1 MQNPCLSKLAPLNA
15 AQSSGDFF
23 GVEDRGLFFLSPK
36 TSETGF
42 FDIAE
47 GDRAFS
53 LSICCLGCLSSA
65 VFVGVEERGFFLS
78 PKTSLT
84 TFLDVAVGV
93 GGRAAFS
100 FRISVMDFL
109 LLLVT
114 EERDLL
120 SR

>member
-84 TFLDVAVGV
+84 TFLDVAVG
-93 GGRAAFS
+93 GAAFS